1 MIVTEWPMQST
12 VANFWSMVYD
22 HDCSTVVVLN
32 NPPIPGKVTR
42 NNKSFVRFW
51 PEDGYSNNIHCEWFM
66 EMPKNSLIYIS
77 YSDFN
82 LESSSD
88 NACSADYLLIRND
101 IEDAAGPVSTLP
113 IMAKQCGTTIP
124 PNLLLRGNRLLLVFH
139 SNHENNYRG
148 FKMNYEITKEG
159 FQISNLFH

>member
-1 MIVTEWPMQST
+1 MGCGGLFHIQAEVNGQISYW
-12 VANFWSMVYD
+12 
-22 HDCSTVVVLN
+22 
-32 NPPIPGKVTR
+32 R
-42 NNKSFVRFW
+42 
-51 PEDGYSNNIHCEWFM
+51 EDGYSNNFHCEWFM

-101 IEDAAGPVSTLP
+101 LEDAAGPVSTLP

-124 PNLLLRGNRLLLVFH
+124 PDLLLRGNRLLLVFH

-159 FQISNLFH
+159 FQINNLFHKSF